1 MKVFIVD
8 VSKCN
13 GCYNCQIACKDE
25 HCGNDWTPYA
35 KPQPDTGQFWLKV
48 MERVHGSVPK
58 VKMSYVAK
66 MCMHCENA
74 PCMKNCKE
82 NAIYRRED
90 GLVMINTEECSGCM
104 NCVDD
109 CPYGVIFYNEDLKL
123 AQKCTGCAHLLDKGW
138 AVPRCVDAC
147 MTDALRFGEE
157 EEFKELI
164 ANAQVMHEDWGTS
177 PRVYYMN
184 MPKKFIAGTLFDP
197 EADEVLIGAEM
208 TLQNEATGQVF
219 KVQTDGFGDFW
230 FKNLDVG
237 NYTLW
242 ATMNGYMTKVIEH
255 INTEKDVNVG
265 DITLYKEV
273 QVPA

>member
-1 MKVFIVD
+1 MKVFVID

-48 MERVHGSVPK
+48 HETVHGSVPK

-74 PCMKNCKE
+74 PCMDACKE

-90 GLVMINTEECSGCM
+90 GLVVIDAEECSGCM

-123 AQKCTGCAHLLDKGW
+123 AQKCTGCAHLLDRGW
-138 AVPRCVDAC
+138 EAPRCVDAC
-147 MTDALRFGEE
+147 ATDALLFGEE
-157 EEFKELI
+157 EAFKELI
-164 ANAQVMHEDWGTS
+164 ATAEVMNSEFGTA
-177 PRVYYMN
+177 PRVYYVN

-197 EADEVLIGAEM
+197 ELDEVLIGAEM
-208 TLQNEATGQVF
+208 TLQNEATGEVF
-219 KVQTDGFGDFW
+219 KVLTDGFGDFW
-230 FKNLDVG
+230 FKNLEVG
-237 NYTLW
+237 TFSLW
-242 ATMNGYMTKVIEH
+242 ATMDGYMTKVIEH

-265 DITLYKEV
+265 DLALYKEV
-273 QVPA
+273 KVPA

>member
-13 GCYNCQIACKDE
+13 GCYNCQIVCKDE